1 MHKPTETLSTRVQTK
16 GDREEDEEKK
26 NDKTEFVLRQQQAS
40 EKETEMKKDL
50 VWEAS
55 RFTRRI

>member
-1 MHKPTETLSTRVQTK
+1 MHKPTETLSTNVQTK
-16 GDREEDEEKK
+16 GDREEDEK
-26 NDKTEFVLRQQQAS
+26 NGMTEFVLRQQQAS
-40 EKETEMKKDL
+40 EKETELKKDL